1 MEAVGAVASIVA
13 IIDLSAKVAS
23 LCCRYATAVNN
34 ARSDI
39 ERLQQEVSLLKAT
52 FEGAMQLAETPNDL
66 RFQTSKRLR
75 DGLGGC
81 SLQLKELEA
90 VLEKWLSPGNT
101 RKMMNWFNL
110 RPLKWP
116 FESKDVGGIIKT
128 FEQHRDTMCGGL
140 NIDQTYE
147 GLILYLQHAGPRHEP
162 EDDPFESRNRERC
175 SIRLSRWR
183 ARCAPPSQP

>member
-23 LCCRYATAVNN
+23 LCCGYATAVKN
-34 ARSDI
+34 AKSDI

-52 FEGAMQLAETPNDL
+52 LEGALQLVETPNDA

-90 VLEKWLSPGNT
+90 KLGKWLSPRNT
-101 RKMMNWFNL
+101 CKMMNCFDL
-110 RPLKWP
+110 RPRKWP
-116 FESKDVGGIIKT
+116 FESKDVDDIIKT

-140 NIDQTYE
+140 DIDQTYV

-175 SIRLSRWR
+175 SIRLSR
-183 ARCAPPSQP
+183 